1 MTESDLGISDLEPE
15 EWELVSFEGRETFK
29 ELPLINLLADFH
41 GKLWILIYQ
50 HMSFVLLS
58 NRVIKEHAMCI
69 WMSNRQ
75 ENCSCFS
82 FLFVFWKKKD
92 IVSINDMKIEFL
104 KFLVNCA
111 HGNVPSF
118 KLFTPIYLLSFHFPH

>member
-41 GKLWILIYQ
+41 GKQWILIYQ

-69 WMSNRQ
+69 
-75 ENCSCFS
+75 
-82 FLFVFWKKKD
+82 
-92 IVSINDMKIEFL
+92 
-104 KFLVNCA
+104 
-111 HGNVPSF
+111 
-118 KLFTPIYLLSFHFPH
+118 